1 MARATPELISAL
13 RRTVDRLAGE
23 TRYGWGHM
31 GRCNCGHLAQSIT
44 GLTSAEIH
52 ASALAREGDWEEQA
66 NRYCPTSG
74 LLIDTVLAAMFD
86 LGLTREDVRHLERL
100 SDPRVLRRAGRAQLR
115 FNRREDALRYLRAWA
130 ELLEEQLAPSE
141 EIGITSAISAPSR

>member
-1 MARATPELISAL
+1 MARPNPELVDAL
-13 RRTVDRLAGE
+13 RRTIERLSSD
-23 TRYGWGHM
+23 TRYAWGHM

-74 LLIDTVLAAMFD
+74 LLIDTVLAAMYD
-86 LGLTREDVRHLERL
+86 LGLTRDDVRHLERL
-100 SDPRVLRRAGRAQLR
+100 SDPRVLRRAGASHLR
-115 FNRREDALRYLRAWA
+115 FNDRGDALRYLRA
-130 ELLEEQLAPSE
+130 
-141 EIGITSAISAPSR
+141 

>member
-1 MARATPELISAL
+1 MARPNPELVDAL
-13 RRTVDRLAGE
+13 RRTIERLSSD
-23 TRYGWGHM
+23 TRYAWGHM

-74 LLIDTVLAAMFD
+74 LLIDTVLAAMYD
-86 LGLTREDVRHLERL
+86 LGLTRDDVRRLERL
-100 SDPRVLRRAGRAQLR
+100 SDPRVLRRAGASHLR
-115 FNRREDALRYLRAWA
+115 FNDRGDALRYLRAWA
-130 ELLEEQLAPSE
+130 ELLEEQLSPE
-141 EIGITSAISAPSR
+141 LLRVNT